1 MGNFVFDPFNEQPD
15 AEDRVTRIFQAARF
29 LRYESGPPPVDPS
42 LPPGFKWIGDRG
54 FKPEGNPA
62 YPNPCDATEVLRL
75 NNQHKQI
82 RIVLQGNQMA
92 PVHEQLKNGARV
104 LDAGCG
110 TGIWTIDMAH
120 TYPASDFT
128 ATDMIDIFA
137 HGMENLA
144 SAPPNCHF
152 QIADTTKRLPF
163 PDEAFDYVFQRL
175 AFSSFREN
183 QWPKVISEL
192 IRVTKQ
198 GGWLELVDA
207 NAMIEN
213 AGPSGLDFCLRIKQF
228 LTLRD
233 INTDYALTLGEV
245 LKSAALQDVVFDHR
259 EIPIGWG
266 PEEIAI
272 PTAKTFENTL
282 RCLKPQATIA
292 LGLGDKEFD
301 EMVEEVLMEIVSQKC
316 YWNVFYAYGR
326 KP

>member
-82 RIVLQGNQMA
+82 RTVLQGNQMA

-104 LDAGCG
+104 LDAGC
-110 TGIWTIDMAH
+110 
-120 TYPASDFT
+120 
-128 ATDMIDIFA
+128 
-137 HGMENLA
+137 
-144 SAPPNCHF
+144 
-152 QIADTTKRLPF
+152 
-163 PDEAFDYVFQRL
+163 V
-175 AFSSFREN
+175 
-183 QWPKVISEL
+183 
-192 IRVTKQ
+192 
-198 GGWLELVDA
+198 
-207 NAMIEN
+207 
-213 AGPSGLDFCLRIKQF
+213 KQF